1 MFTLIIAIFFTI
13 PYTINFS
20 SDGVYVSKN
29 TILLHYMKLTYIAIA
44 DGIIAL
50 LPRLASLVGD
60 DIGLTTS
67 ALTSDSSF
75 SIELDDDP
83 QLYCFLNQ
91 QVMADNNQYSFRLL
105 AYK

>member
-1 MFTLIIAIFFTI
+1 
-13 PYTINFS
+13 
-20 SDGVYVSKN
+20 
-29 TILLHYMKLTYIAIA
+29 
-44 DGIIAL
+44 
-50 LPRLASLVGD
+50 VGD
-60 DIGLTTS
+60 DIGLTRTS

-83 QLYCFLNQ
+83 LLNCFLNQ

>member
-1 MFTLIIAIFFTI
+1 MFTQIIAIFLKI

-20 SDGVYVSKN
+20 SDGVYISKN
-29 TILLHYMKLTYIAIA
+29 TMLLHYMKLTYIAIA

-60 DIGLTTS
+60 DIGLTRTS

-91 QVMADNNQYSFRLL
+91 PVMADNNQYSFRL
-105 AYK
+105 